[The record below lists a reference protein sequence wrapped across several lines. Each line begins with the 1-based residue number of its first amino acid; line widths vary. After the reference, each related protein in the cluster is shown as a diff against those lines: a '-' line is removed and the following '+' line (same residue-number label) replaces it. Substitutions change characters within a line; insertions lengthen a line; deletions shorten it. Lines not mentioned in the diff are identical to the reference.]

1 MQFQGLHR
9 VSIWEPFTLFYGMA
23 DGGNVTAESLRWY
36 LIHCKP
42 REDGRA
48 LENLERQG
56 FECYRPVRRVERLR
70 EGRKYGAAEPLFPR
84 YLFIR
89 LDCIND
95 NWYPIRSTRGVNQ
108 IVRCRDRPLPVRDE
122 IVEGIRARLAG
133 PIGQEP
139 YLKPGERVLIMEGP
153 FSQIE
158 AIFLANDG
166 EERVVLLM
174 NILQTDQRVS
184 FPLESVKKVG

>member
-1 MQFQGLHR
+1 
-9 VSIWEPFTLFYGMA
+9 
-23 DGGNVTAESLRWY
+23 
-36 LIHCKP
+36 
-42 REDGRA
+42 
-48 LENLERQG
+48 
-56 FECYRPVRRVERLR
+56 VRRVERLR

-158 AIFLANDG
+158 AIFLATMARASGAPDEHSADG
-166 EERVVLLM
+166 S
-174 NILQTDQRVS
+174 RVS